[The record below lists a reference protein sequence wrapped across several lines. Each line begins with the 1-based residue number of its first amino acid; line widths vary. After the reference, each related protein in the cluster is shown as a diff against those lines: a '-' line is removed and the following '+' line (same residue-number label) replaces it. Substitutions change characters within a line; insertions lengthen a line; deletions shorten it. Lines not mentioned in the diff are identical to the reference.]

1 MKHMEQ
7 IDVLLLLTRAVAMS
21 FFLMEALHLLIY
33 WGRTRL
39 FRMFAIVQLLMG
51 TIFLLTIISDYFSSD
66 PQVYNGHLN
75 LLWNLTVPAIIVMLF
90 ELLKGRRMRRRYI
103 IASFLPFILFFL
115 VYSVNN
121 NQDFLRIV
129 NYLTLGYATLSVL
142 VLQVMMVKEVN
153 RHDVVSEKHAYVW
166 FAVVMWAMYSSLI
179 IRVVMSYIDIQLSKI
194 ITMVV
199 LVVVYAI
206 VSYLLRHGMLD
217 FHTLHDE
224 ESEPDSEPEPPAVV
238 KTPRQPSVQTRPI
251 VPAPERK
258 EMEPLYMQEQM
269 LFYGDK
275 ARQLNDVMEAKRL
288 YLNPDLTVA
297 DIATEL
303 GTNRTYVS
311 NLINQYLNTTFS
323 NYVNAYRVRYAKKL
337 LLKTDDTIEEIY
349 QESGFQSRTTFWRA
363 FAQIAGCTPKEYRRK
378 AALNGQNI
386 RNGS

>member
-51 TIFLLTIISDYFSSD
+51 TFFLLTIISDYFSSD

-75 LLWNLTVPAIIVMLF
+75 LLWNLTVPAIMVMLF

-166 FAVVMWAMYSSLI
+166 FAVVMWAMYSSLF

-206 VSYLLRHGMLD
+206 VSFLLRHGMLD
-217 FHTLHDE
+217 FHSLRYD
-224 ESEPDSEPEPPAVV
+224 ESEPDSEPESPAV

-258 EMEPLYMQEQM
+258 EREPLYMQEQM

-275 ARQLNDVMEAKRL
+275 ARQLNDLMEAKRL

-311 NLINQYLNTTFS
+311 NLINQYLSTTFS

>member
-7 IDVLLLLTRAVAMS
+7 IDVLLLLIRAVAMS

-121 NQDFLRIV
+121 NQDFLHVV

-142 VLQVMMVKEVN
+142 VLQVMMVKEVS
-153 RHDVVSEKHAYVW
+153 RHDVISEKHAYVW
-166 FAVVMWAMYSSLI
+166 FAVVMWSMYSSLF
-179 IRVVMSYIDIQLSKI
+179 IRILMSYIDIQLSKI
-194 ITMVV
+194 VTMIV

-217 FHTLHDE
+217 FHSLRYD
-224 ESEPDSEPEPPAVV
+224 ESELDLQPEPPVV
-238 KTPRQPSVQTRPI
+238 KTPRQLSVQTRP
-251 VPAPERK
+251 VVSAPERNEK
-258 EMEPLYMQEQM
+258 EPLYMQEQM

-311 NLINQYLNTTFS
+311 NLINQYLSTTFS

-349 QESGFQSRTTFWRA
+349 QKSGFQSRTTFWRA
-363 FAQIAGCTPKEYRRK
+363 FAQIAGCTPKEYRRR
-378 AALNGQNI
+378 AALNV
-386 RNGS
+386 

>member
-39 FRMFAIVQLLMG
+39 FRVFAIIQLLMG
-51 TIFLLTIISDYFSSD
+51 TFFLLTIISDYFSSD

-75 LLWNLTVPAIIVMLF
+75 LLWNMTVPAIIVMLF

-166 FAVVMWAMYSSLI
+166 FAVVMWAMYSSLF

-224 ESEPDSEPEPPAVV
+224 ESEPDSEPESPAV

>member
-1 MKHMEQ
+1 MEQ
-7 IDVLLLLTRAVAMS
+7 LDVLLLLTRAVAMS

-33 WGRTRL
+33 WGKTRL

-51 TIFLLTIISDYFSSD
+51 TFFLLTIISDYFSSD

-75 LLWNLTVPAIIVMLF
+75 LLWNMTVPAIIVMLF

-166 FAVVMWAMYSSLI
+166 FAVVMWAMYSSLF

-217 FHTLHDE
+217 FHSLRYD
-224 ESEPDSEPEPPAVV
+224 ESEPDLEQEPPAIN
-238 KTPRQPSVQTRPI
+238 TPRQSSVQTRPI